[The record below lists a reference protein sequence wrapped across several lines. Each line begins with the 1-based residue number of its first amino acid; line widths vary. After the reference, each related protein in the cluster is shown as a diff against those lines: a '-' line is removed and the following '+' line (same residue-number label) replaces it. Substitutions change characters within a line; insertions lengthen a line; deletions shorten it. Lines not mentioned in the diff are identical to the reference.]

1 MTNETEIS
9 LEEIKTILSN
19 YKGLK
24 KQIRNHISDL
34 YDDLMDTDN
43 LIETVSIKK
52 TEISEMGTK
61 GGSKKDLSDIII
73 RHECILK
80 RWYRE
85 ISYEIESLMKK
96 DEKIRRVWLCYQLI
110 SEDCYEVVTK
120 IYVEHHSSKEVMTD
134 YIARTGETSRTFFR
148 LVNKSL
154 NNIKVM
160 YESRYSNDNLLKMSL
175 SQKKVRKN
183 KAVTP
188 DSSPYKQLSFGLE
201 NADETF
207 TYTVSK
213 EIEKNMPSTAK
224 YSKVVIKDA
233 VDSCLTIDSVKF
245 YAGDKDVTS
254 SFAPTSANKGNYLE
268 YAASSDLLNNKDF
281 YGNNAGTTV
290 KMVIKTHID
299 AKKVSIETL
308 RAHGHLVENDKK
320 TETDIKI
327 KNETTVTTT
336 KADNQGTWDVDKKV
350 TPPPTTTDSPVP
362 SIKDPVKK
370 VSDSDDLNWD
380 ATVKQDGEK
389 TPGSH
394 NRVTDVTNQWLY
406 TLTQEIPA
414 HTVELFHYKSFT
426 ITDAVDSCLSYD
438 VKDIAIKAGD
448 KDYRKRCP
456 GGGDCIYP

>member
-24 KQIRNHISDL
+24 KQIRKHISDL

-110 SEDCYEVVTK
+110 SEECYEVVTK

-175 SQKKVRKN
+175 SQKVRKN

-201 NADETF
+201 N
-207 TYTVSK
+207 
-213 EIEKNMPSTAK
+213 
-224 YSKVVIKDA
+224 
-233 VDSCLTIDSVKF
+233 
-245 YAGDKDVTS
+245 
-254 SFAPTSANKGNYLE
+254 
-268 YAASSDLLNNKDF
+268 
-281 YGNNAGTTV
+281 
-290 KMVIKTHID
+290 
-299 AKKVSIETL
+299 
-308 RAHGHLVENDKK
+308 EN
-320 TETDIKI
+320 
-327 KNETTVTTT
+327 
-336 KADNQGTWDVDKKV
+336 Q
-350 TPPPTTTDSPVP
+350 
-362 SIKDPVKK
+362 
-370 VSDSDDLNWD
+370 
-380 ATVKQDGEK
+380 
-389 TPGSH
+389 
-394 NRVTDVTNQWLY
+394 
-406 TLTQEIPA
+406 
-414 HTVELFHYKSFT
+414 
-426 ITDAVDSCLSYD
+426 
-438 VKDIAIKAGD
+438 
-448 KDYRKRCP
+448 
-456 GGGDCIYP
+456 

>member
-24 KQIRNHISDL
+24 KQIRKHISDL

-96 DEKIRRVWLCYQLI
+96 DEKI
-110 SEDCYEVVTK
+110 
-120 IYVEHHSSKEVMTD
+120 HSSKEVMTD

-201 NADETF
+201 N
-207 TYTVSK
+207 
-213 EIEKNMPSTAK
+213 
-224 YSKVVIKDA
+224 
-233 VDSCLTIDSVKF
+233 
-245 YAGDKDVTS
+245 
-254 SFAPTSANKGNYLE
+254 
-268 YAASSDLLNNKDF
+268 
-281 YGNNAGTTV
+281 
-290 KMVIKTHID
+290 
-299 AKKVSIETL
+299 
-308 RAHGHLVENDKK
+308 EN
-320 TETDIKI
+320 
-327 KNETTVTTT
+327 
-336 KADNQGTWDVDKKV
+336 Q
-350 TPPPTTTDSPVP
+350 
-362 SIKDPVKK
+362 
-370 VSDSDDLNWD
+370 
-380 ATVKQDGEK
+380 
-389 TPGSH
+389 
-394 NRVTDVTNQWLY
+394 
-406 TLTQEIPA
+406 
-414 HTVELFHYKSFT
+414 
-426 ITDAVDSCLSYD
+426 
-438 VKDIAIKAGD
+438 
-448 KDYRKRCP
+448 
-456 GGGDCIYP
+456 

>member
-61 GGSKKDLSDIII
+61 GGSKN
-73 RHECILK
+73 
-80 RWYRE
+80 
-85 ISYEIESLMKK
+85 
-96 DEKIRRVWLCYQLI
+96 QLI
-110 SEDCYEVVTK
+110 SEECYEVVTK

-201 NADETF
+201 N
-207 TYTVSK
+207 
-213 EIEKNMPSTAK
+213 
-224 YSKVVIKDA
+224 
-233 VDSCLTIDSVKF
+233 
-245 YAGDKDVTS
+245 
-254 SFAPTSANKGNYLE
+254 
-268 YAASSDLLNNKDF
+268 
-281 YGNNAGTTV
+281 
-290 KMVIKTHID
+290 
-299 AKKVSIETL
+299 
-308 RAHGHLVENDKK
+308 EN
-320 TETDIKI
+320 
-327 KNETTVTTT
+327 
-336 KADNQGTWDVDKKV
+336 Q
-350 TPPPTTTDSPVP
+350 
-362 SIKDPVKK
+362 
-370 VSDSDDLNWD
+370 
-380 ATVKQDGEK
+380 
-389 TPGSH
+389 
-394 NRVTDVTNQWLY
+394 
-406 TLTQEIPA
+406 
-414 HTVELFHYKSFT
+414 
-426 ITDAVDSCLSYD
+426 
-438 VKDIAIKAGD
+438 
-448 KDYRKRCP
+448 
-456 GGGDCIYP
+456 

>member
-85 ISYEIESLMKK
+85 ISYEIESLMK
-96 DEKIRRVWLCYQLI
+96 
-110 SEDCYEVVTK
+110 
-120 IYVEHHSSKEVMTD
+120 D

-201 NADETF
+201 N
-207 TYTVSK
+207 
-213 EIEKNMPSTAK
+213 
-224 YSKVVIKDA
+224 
-233 VDSCLTIDSVKF
+233 
-245 YAGDKDVTS
+245 
-254 SFAPTSANKGNYLE
+254 
-268 YAASSDLLNNKDF
+268 
-281 YGNNAGTTV
+281 
-290 KMVIKTHID
+290 
-299 AKKVSIETL
+299 
-308 RAHGHLVENDKK
+308 EN
-320 TETDIKI
+320 
-327 KNETTVTTT
+327 
-336 KADNQGTWDVDKKV
+336 Q
-350 TPPPTTTDSPVP
+350 
-362 SIKDPVKK
+362 
-370 VSDSDDLNWD
+370 
-380 ATVKQDGEK
+380 
-389 TPGSH
+389 
-394 NRVTDVTNQWLY
+394 
-406 TLTQEIPA
+406 
-414 HTVELFHYKSFT
+414 
-426 ITDAVDSCLSYD
+426 
-438 VKDIAIKAGD
+438 
-448 KDYRKRCP
+448 
-456 GGGDCIYP
+456 